1 MLTPE
6 YLSNMSDD
14 IVLLYEELLNSIIE
28 DISRRIVKTGGVTE
42 TADWQAQMAQNS
54 GALYD
59 EIVKETAKTAMLSET
74 EVRRIFSEAQVESI
88 TFDNRIYS
96 EAGLTPLEHLSPA
109 ALKVFNAGINKTN
122 GLIRNLTKTTA
133 LETQKTYINACTLAE
148 MQVESGAFSYQQAIR
163 TAVRSA
169 VKDGGFIHYPTGHR
183 DRVDVAVRRA
193 VLTGVSQTTGDVSL
207 MNAQQLDCDLMEI
220 TAHGGA
226 RPSHAVWQGKIVS
239 LSGRDG
245 YLSLSDIGYGTG
257 PGFKGWNCRHDW
269 YPFFE
274 GISERAY
281 SDQQLK
287 EFSDKKVVYNDE
299 EIGYYEATQMQREME
314 RRIRATR
321 RELNGYN
328 AAIQN
333 ADGLTKAEIQKDFD
347 KAAVKLKRQEAAY
360 KDFSY
365 KTGIGTQNDRLQT
378 IGFGKSVSQKAVWA
392 NKNAFLLFA
401 QNANNIEGNFT
412 KTQIIKLSSAADSFL
427 GKYCKEKSH
436 WSGKTIVDSS
446 VLPDGVLG
454 CKEWNCD
461 ITLAENA
468 DIDTI
473 IHEHLHARSISACG
487 EERIVKTIYEK
498 WQHLEEGTVE
508 MYTREICK
516 NIGYVS
522 YSSAY
527 DDEVKRLADFAD
539 SIEEN
544 HFSFARSLF
553 DTPLTERYSF
563 LNRKCDDFFKSNQ
576 SLAIEEA
583 SHIRSLIDYFKAVSI

>member
-6 YLSNMSDD
+6 YLSSISDD

-59 EIVKETAKTAMLSET
+59 EIVKETAKTVRLSET

-88 TFDNRIYS
+88 TFDNGIYS

-193 VLTGVSQTTGDVSL
+193 VLTGVSQTTGEVSL

-226 RPSHAVWQGKIVS
+226 RPSHAVWQGRIVS

-287 EFSDKKVVYNDE
+287 EFSDKKVVYNGK
-299 EIGYYEATQMQREME
+299 EIDYYEATQMQREME

-333 ADGLTKAEIQKDFD
+333 ADDLTGAEIQKDFD

-392 NKNAFLLFA
+392 NKNISRNQVPKGLIQTDSRFDIHSDKITKYLLKPGAKHADEFFA
-401 QNANNIEGNFT
+401 VGYSELYPKQLYDDIAAGYDLSKAVEKKTGHSGSKTFNIYMYLGITT
-412 KTQIIKLSSAADSFL
+412 KKRFRTSWQ
-427 GKYCKEKSH
+427 
-436 WSGKTIVDSS
+436 
-446 VLPDGVLG
+446 
-454 CKEWNCD
+454 
-461 ITLAENA
+461 
-468 DIDTI
+468 IDT
-473 IHEHLHARSISACG
+473 
-487 EERIVKTIYEK
+487 
-498 WQHLEEGTVE
+498 EGS
-508 MYTREICK
+508 K
-516 NIGYVS
+516 P
-522 YSSAY
+522 
-527 DDEVKRLADFAD
+527 RLITA
-539 SIEEN
+539 
-544 HFSFARSLF
+544 H
-553 DTPLTERYSF
+553 
-563 LNRKCDDFFKSNQ
+563 RKD
-576 SLAIEEA
+576 
-583 SHIRSLIDYFKAVSI
+583 

>member
-6 YLSNMSDD
+6 YLSSISDD

-59 EIVKETAKTAMLSET
+59 EIVKETAKTVRLSEA

-321 RELNGYN
+321 RELNGYS
-328 AAIQN
+328 AAMSE
-333 ADGLTKAEIQKDFD
+333 ADEGLKAEIQKDFD

-392 NKNAFLLFA
+392 NKR
-401 QNANNIEGNFT
+401 ET
-412 KTQIIKLSSAADSFL
+412 IKGLTMSAKNPIDQHDIDAIYEYISA
-427 GKYCKEKSH
+427 KSYTLNEMLR
-436 WSGKTIVDSS
+436 SGVK
-446 VLPDGVLG
+446 LPDEYAEL
-454 CKEWNCD
+454 KR
-461 ITLAENA
+461 TLDYALVKLPNYNG
-468 DIDTI
+468 TVY
-473 IHEHLHARSISACG
+473 RSISSEYIEDLEAFYADHSVG
-487 EERIVKTIYEK
+487 NTVSYKAFTSASKEVYDETMDIQFVIKSKRGKDISKWNPNESEILFKRGTFFGIVERKGNTIYM
-498 WQHLEEGTVE
+498 EE
-508 MYTREICK
+508 
-516 NIGYVS
+516 
-522 YSSAY
+522 
-527 DDEVKRLADFAD
+527 L
-539 SIEEN
+539 
-544 HFSFARSLF
+544 
-553 DTPLTERYSF
+553 
-563 LNRKCDDFFKSNQ
+563 
-576 SLAIEEA
+576 
-583 SHIRSLIDYFKAVSI
+583 